1 MEFAELS
8 CFASAVMVLVIV
20 IASVISSVTGMAGG
34 ILMFSGMGLF
44 IPLQPLI
51 ALHGTVQVFGNA
63 SRAWFLRHALL
74 WPMIL
79 PFAIGAIIG
88 AALTTVLIASYVPQW
103 LPLMLLLGLISYS
116 LLRPKSMPALRIADR
131 NFFWVGLLTGSL
143 GIIAGA
149 IDPLLAAFFLR
160 DDLNRE
166 QVVANKT
173 CMQLVSHLTKIPAFI
188 YLGFAFSDHWQ
199 SIALFGTA
207 AIFGSR
213 LGVYLLQKIDNA
225 LFFKLMRI
233 ALCLAALRI
242 FYQLLDV
249 IFLI

>member
-51 ALHGTVQVFGNA
+51 AMHGTVQVFGNA
-63 SRAWFLRHALL
+63 SRAWFLRHALI

-79 PFAIGAIIG
+79 PFAIGASIG
-88 AALTTVLIASYVPQW
+88 AALTTVFIAHYVPHW
-103 LPLMLLLGLISYS
+103 LPLLLLLALISYS
-116 LLRPKSMPALRIADR
+116 LLRPKSMPPLRIADR

-160 DDLNRE
+160 DDLNRQ

-173 CMQLVSHLTKIPAFI
+173 CMQLVTHLTKIPAFI
-188 YLGFAFSDHWQ
+188 YLGFAFSEHWQ
-199 SIALFGTA
+199 SIALFGAA
-207 AIFGSR
+207 AILGSR
-213 LGVYLLQKIDNA
+213 LGVYLLRKIDNT
-225 LFFKLMRI
+225 LFFKLMKI
-233 ALCLAALRI
+233 ALWLAAIRI
-242 FYQLLDV
+242 FYQLLNL
-249 IFLI
+249 IFLL

>member
-1 MEFAELS
+1 MEFAEPS
-8 CFASAVMVLVIV
+8 CFASSMIVLIIA

-34 ILMFSGMGLF
+34 ILMFSGMGMF

-51 ALHGTVQVFGNA
+51 AVHGTVQVFGNA

-74 WPMIL
+74 WPMIAA
-79 PFAIGAIIG
+79 FSIGATIG
-88 AALTTVLIASYVPQW
+88 AAATTVWIARAVPQW
-103 LPLMLLLGLISYS
+103 LPLSLLFVLISYS
-116 LLRPKSMPALRIADR
+116 LLRPESMTPLRIADH

-173 CMQLVSHLTKIPAFI
+173 CMQLVVHLTKIPAFI
-188 YLGFAFSDHWQ
+188 YLGFAFSEHWQ
-199 SIALFGTA
+199 YLVLFAAA

-225 LFFKLMRI
+225 LFFRLMKI

-242 FYQLLDV
+242 FYQLLNV
-249 IFLI
+249 IF